1 MKKTIPGLLL
11 ALLLTVSLLTPGA
24 LADDGP
30 LVISTPEQLAD
41 FRDEVN
47 SGIDYDGKMV
57 VLGGDIDFSLSDV
70 SWEPI
75 GNGTRDGS
83 GYEGHAFK
91 GTFDGRG
98 YTISGLKIDAAADDA
113 DDAYGLF
120 GVIDGATVTNLTLAN
135 ISIDVENGE
144 CVGGV
149 VGLMVNDSTVSNIEM
164 DVGSSISAVRGLGGI
179 VGRMTISGTI
189 ENCINEASVSGS
201 GANVGGIVG
210 AAYYTAIGSEMF
222 ITDCANYGSI
232 ECTAGVTGGIAGL
245 SAANVS
251 GCLNEGTITG
261 SGADVA
267 GIVAEQQ
274 NAGSVTNCM
283 NKADITNESNGYGTG
298 GIVGWVRYN
307 GGTTNYPRYEIVEI
321 IDNVNYGKIVGG
333 NDGGGIVGTVYNAA
347 VVTGNENYA
356 ESISGTTFAAGI
368 VGNIQN
374 DSGFYSADPDV
385 KIYNNITTTDLNSIS
400 ANCRD
405 LYAYNNN
412 FTEAAYSVADNG
424 STWVAQIGAQK
435 YATLAGAMDAAVE
448 AGSATIELLGDIT
461 VTKTVELDSANADI
475 TLDLYDHK
483 ITGDNCRVLWIKSGS
498 MSIVST
504 GRTEGVIKTVAAQ
517 DDPIE
522 ATSSVIR
529 VGSDDGAGDKAALTV
544 GTYGEKFDVS
554 IIAPDTYGISVFG
567 TKTHETLTVYG
578 DVSATGPRGAI
589 AGNGTDPTPTT
600 ITIDGGSVSADK
612 YYAIYHPQNG
622 KLTVKDSYI
631 GGLGGIQMCAGELVI
646 GAGTNIYAKHSGEY
660 GTVEGDDGAIIDGAA
675 VSLVARSGYK
685 GLESVSIE
693 GGSFHSENGVPIKL
707 YSWDG
712 SAAQA
717 WDEAPT
723 GFISAGKF
731 STAVDTA
738 WLDPGLVYQLV
749 TTGFEESYSYYKTL
763 EEALEHAEDDS
774 VITEVGST
782 GAVCTVTLDP
792 ANGNEPFSYKLGA
805 GIELS
810 LPAVSKP
817 GYIFMGWKCSD
828 GHTHDAGESVTIKG
842 DVSFTAL
849 WANMPDITPSE
860 PDDEP
865 DVPELPFTDVSEG
878 QWFYEAVEFVYSEG
892 IMNGMDRYTYEPN
905 GSLTRAMVWTM
916 LARLDGVDTEGGAN
930 WYAIAQEWALDKGVS
945 DGTNPMGA
953 ITREELVTM
962 LWRYSG
968 SEVSTGSLAGYS
980 DYADISGW
988 AGQAM
993 LWATVNGIIEGD
1005 AGALRPGSGCTRAE
1019 AAAILMRFCSNI
1031 L

>member
-57 VLGGDIDFSLSDV
+57 VLGGDIDFSLSD
-70 SWEPI
+70 
-75 GNGTRDGS
+75 
-83 GYEGHAFK
+83 
-91 GTFDGRG
+91 FDGRG
-98 YTISGLKIDAAADDA
+98 YAISGLKIDAAAGNA

-374 DSGFYSADPDV
+374 DRGFYSADPDV

-405 LYAYNNN
+405 LYAYNNH

-461 VTKTVELDSANADI
+461 VTKTVELDSTRFCMLAAFPSTIAACAVIEDD
-475 TLDLYDHK
+475 TLL
-483 ITGDNCRVLWIKSGS
+483 IEVF
-498 MSIVST
+498 
-504 GRTEGVIKTVAAQ
+504 VA
-517 DDPIE
+517 
-522 ATSSVIR
+522 S
-529 VGSDDGAGDKAALTV
+529 
-544 GTYGEKFDVS
+544 
-554 IIAPDTYGISVFG
+554 
-567 TKTHETLTVYG
+567 
-578 DVSATGPRGAI
+578 
-589 AGNGTDPTPTT
+589 
-600 ITIDGGSVSADK
+600 
-612 YYAIYHPQNG
+612 
-622 KLTVKDSYI
+622 
-631 GGLGGIQMCAGELVI
+631 
-646 GAGTNIYAKHSGEY
+646 
-660 GTVEGDDGAIIDGAA
+660 
-675 VSLVARSGYK
+675 
-685 GLESVSIE
+685 
-693 GGSFHSENGVPIKL
+693 
-707 YSWDG
+707 
-712 SAAQA
+712 SAAWA
-717 WDEAPT
+717 
-723 GFISAGKF
+723 
-731 STAVDTA
+731 
-738 WLDPGLVYQLV
+738 
-749 TTGFEESYSYYKTL
+749 
-763 EEALEHAEDDS
+763 
-774 VITEVGST
+774 
-782 GAVCTVTLDP
+782 
-792 ANGNEPFSYKLGA
+792 
-805 GIELS
+805 S
-810 LPAVSKP
+810 LR
-817 GYIFMGWKCSD
+817 
-828 GHTHDAGESVTIKG
+828 
-842 DVSFTAL
+842 
-849 WANMPDITPSE
+849 
-860 PDDEP
+860 PDD
-865 DVPELPFTDVSEG
+865 
-878 QWFYEAVEFVYSEG
+878 WAA
-892 IMNGMDRYTYEPN
+892 
-905 GSLTRAMVWTM
+905 RA
-916 LARLDGVDTEGGAN
+916 
-930 WYAIAQEWALDKGVS
+930 S
-945 DGTNPMGA
+945 SP
-953 ITREELVTM
+953 
-962 LWRYSG
+962 S
-968 SEVSTGSLAGYS
+968 
-980 DYADISGW
+980 
-988 AGQAM
+988 
-993 LWATVNGIIEGD
+993 
-1005 AGALRPGSGCTRAE
+1005 
-1019 AAAILMRFCSNI
+1019 
-1031 L
+1031 